1 MNNEITQFFDKHVCR
16 LHKEVDRGE
25 LCYLDLEIDK
35 GRESYFSAP
44 VHPEYLYLGNI
55 SFESEAKL
63 EETLNQFWKDSPEL
77 LPLIPD
83 LVRLAF
89 KLKEENKEQSA
100 ELSPFVYAM
109 F

>member
-1 MNNEITQFFDKHVCR
+1 MSNEITQFFDKHIR
-16 LHKEVDRGE
+16 HLHKEVDRGE
-25 LCYLDLEIDK
+25 HRYLELEIDK
-35 GRESYFSAP
+35 ERESYFSAP
-44 VHPEYLYLGNI
+44 VHPEYLYLDNI

-63 EETLNQFWKDSPEL
+63 EETLNQYWKDSPEL

-100 ELSPFVYAM
+100 ELSPFIY
-109 F
+109 